1 MTISIFNCFVNY
13 VEHNFLW
20 ILVEKYDHDHHYRRP
35 LKNLLLMRFFI
46 RCWTEGADFFFFRFK
61 GGPGSPE
68 EIKPG
73 YIPEIKNIH
82 IISVFKSFRD

>member
-1 MTISIFNCFVNY
+1 MLN
-13 VEHNFLW
+13 NFLW
-20 ILVEKYDHDHHYRRP
+20 IFVDNDIYGLKAHHYRRP

-46 RCWTEGADFFFFRFK
+46 RCWTEGAGFFFFLIK

-73 YIPEIKNIH
+73 SIPEIKH
-82 IISVFKSFRD
+82 IYLISIGG